1 MNTNNIDATVR
12 QHWQKYLHLWHFMEA
27 PAKTTLLEEGTVARK
42 LYRIIKGAARGWFNH
57 DGKEIS
63 FQFFFEGDTVSSIE
77 SFRKGVP
84 SAFSIETI
92 EPCELHW
99 MYKTDLD
106 FVIQDDVF
114 LRRRMM
120 DWTVDRQA
128 EFIKH
133 LFSFLKDS
141 PQQRYENLLKEKP
154 EIIQRVPL
162 QYIASYLGITPV
174 SLSRIRN
181 KV

>member
-1 MNTNNIDATVR
+1 MNDDATAR
-12 QHWQKYLHLWHFMEA
+12 QHWAKYHHLWHFMQV
-27 PAKTTLLEEGTVARK
+27 PSKTVLLEEGTIARK
-42 LYRIIKGAARGWFNH
+42 LYRIIKGAARVWFNH

-63 FQFFFEGDTVSSIE
+63 FQFFFEGDVVSSIE
-77 SFRKGVP
+77 SFRKAVP
-84 SAFSIETI
+84 STFSIETI
-92 EPCELHW
+92 EACELHW
-99 MYKTDLD
+99 IYKADLD
-106 FVIQDDVF
+106 FVIQDDIF

-133 LFSFLKDS
+133 LFSFLKDT
-141 PQQRYENLLKEKP
+141 PQQRYANLLSKKP
-154 EIIQRVPL
+154 EIVQRIPL
-162 QYIASYLGITPV
+162 QYIASYLGITAV